1 MIPELWRVADAHVT
15 REYEKQRG
23 VLMVME
29 RAFAAAVEEI
39 VAAKV
44 QVDGAPPLTGEPGD
58 ALTLADHLLAR
69 TSVQLG
75 DPTPQLPAGQEQLDL
90 GAAA

>member
-1 MIPELWRVADAHVT
+1 VNPELWRVADAHVT

-29 RAFAAAVEEI
+29 RAFASAVETI

-44 QVDGAPPLTGEPGD
+44 QVDGAPPLTGEAGD
-58 ALTLADHLLAR
+58 ALALADFLLAR
-69 TSVQLG
+69 TAEQLG
-75 DPTPQLPAGQEQLDL
+75 PVEPQLPAGQEQLDL
-90 GAAA
+90 AAA